1 LVILWIPST
10 MQRDCMYKRTK
21 DQQFIKSLDFITN
34 IKYFIL
40 NISNIWNQIFQ
51 IFQNKYQIF
60 HIKYFKYLI
69 SNIKP
74 PDFITMP
81 SSLFLYVWFSFRLF
95 CHIPLHHHIIS
106 SIIVSYHNTMK
117 MLGTLYKFLIYVS
130 EQCWFS
136 RNLCEN
142 MFDMTSLKTCPALK
156 SSCGKDPCLDNWCI
170 YQGIFT
176 GLSVVYK
183 LWKDCNF
190 LKLELL

>member
-1 LVILWIPST
+1 
-10 MQRDCMYKRTK
+10 MYKQTK

-34 IKYFIL
+34 IKYL

-106 SIIVSYHNTMK
+106 YQVLSYHII
-117 MLGTLYKFLIYVS
+117 TLWR
-130 EQCWFS
+130 CWGRYTNSWFMS
-136 RNLCEN
+136 LNNVDSQE
-142 MFDMTSLKTCPALK
+142 MFVKICLTWQVWKHAL
-156 SSCGKDPCLDNWCI
+156 L
-170 YQGIFT
+170 
-176 GLSVVYK
+176 
-183 LWKDCNF
+183 
-190 LKLELL
+190 